1 MLDRVR
7 PGWGDTWASCSP
19 LPMEGSAVINGS
31 SVQVLNLLRGSSFIQ
46 THLTPISSLTPAL
59 PKPPAQ
65 PSRPWSST
73 WSSPAFICWELL
85 AEGKKE
91 MNFQLGERAH
101 YQTERWQLLQYI
113 FIPLNSSQ
121 PSPRRAG
128 LAVGERSL
136 LINLVLSTAGET
148 EPGLVDKIL
157 QELTEDGRLGVA
169 RQKAALDFSRRG
181 TIILPPRYASI
192 PRPVWHLPAP
202 ACLFH
207 LGFIPPCP
215 FFHSTP
221 FFLTGWLFNLLYS
234 TLSFS

>member
-1 MLDRVR
+1 
-7 PGWGDTWASCSP
+7 
-19 LPMEGSAVINGS
+19 
-31 SVQVLNLLRGSSFIQ
+31 
-46 THLTPISSLTPAL
+46 
-59 PKPPAQ
+59 
-65 PSRPWSST
+65 
-73 WSSPAFICWELL
+73 
-85 AEGKKE
+85 

-101 YQTERWQLLQYI
+101 YQPERWQLLQYI

-136 LINLVLSTAGET
+136 LINLVLSIAGET
-148 EPGLVDKIL
+148 EPELADKIL

-181 TIILPPRYASI
+181 TIILPPCYASI

-207 LGFIPPCP
+207 LSFIPPCP
-215 FFHSTP
+215 FFTPLP
-221 FFLTGWLFNLLYS
+221 FFSPGGYLICCIPCFPFHEQKKKKNLH
-234 TLSFS
+234 LSFLFLSFALISFSKILRFVGGKKKEGEGKERDGKC